1 MRAPPKIVTIGTPAY
16 GPITSGYTTSLAASV
31 SLFQNY
37 GIELHAIIL
46 NGHSVIQMARNRV
59 LREFLKT
66 KSEMLVWIDSDIS
79 WAPTD
84 LLKLCLHDEHI
95 VGATYRKKLA
105 HTTEFTVQLKRGNLD
120 PDERG
125 LLEVDRIG
133 TGFLRVT
140 REAMERLV
148 EDSNHLDLKLKAN
161 PQHTVGGSG
170 KYQDSQTDY
179 IHNVF
184 EVGIYNGEFLSEDF
198 IFCEKLKEKQYQI
211 MMDTKIDLGHEGSY
225 VYRGSISHFLNYI
238 KEEEA
243 KSDGKNKV
251 D

>member
-1 MRAPPKIVTIGTPAY
+1 MRQPKIVTIGTPAY

-31 SLFQNY
+31 SLFQRY
-37 GIELHAIIL
+37 GLELHAIVL

-66 KSEMLVWIDSDIS
+66 DSEMLVWIDSDIS
-79 WAPTD
+79 WDPMD
-84 LLKLCLHDEHI
+84 LLKLCLHDEEV
-95 VGATYRKKLA
+95 VGATYRKKVA
-105 HTTEFTVQLKRGNLD
+105 TTTEFTVQLKRGNLD
-120 PDERG
+120 ADDRG

-140 REAMERLV
+140 RKAL
-148 EDSNHLDLKLKAN
+148 EDLTKDCNHLDLHNKAN
-161 PQHTVGGSG
+161 ETHTIGGSG
-170 KYQDSQTDY
+170 KYQDSQTEF

-184 EVGIYNGEFLSEDF
+184 EVGIYKGEFLSEDY
-198 IFCEKLKEKQYQI
+198 IFCEKLKEKGYKI
-211 MMDTKIDLGHEGSY
+211 MMDTKIDLGHEGPY
-225 VYRGSISHFLNYI
+225 TYRGSISHFLKYI

-243 KSDGKNKV
+243 KAGGKDKV

>member
-1 MRAPPKIVTIGTPAY
+1 MKQPKIGTIGTPCY
-16 GPITSGYTTSLAASV
+16 GGQVTSGFATGLAASV

-37 GIELHAIIL
+37 NMELHCIL
-46 NGHSVIQMARNRV
+46 LTGHSVIQMARNRV

-66 KSEMLVWIDSDIS
+66 KSEMLVWIDADIS
-79 WAPTD
+79 WNPMD
-84 LLKLCLHDEHI
+84 LLKLCLHEEDV

-105 HTTEFTVQLKRGNLD
+105 TTTEFTVQLKRGNLD
-120 PDERG
+120 PDKRG

-140 REAMERLV
+140 RKALEALT
-148 EDSNHLDLKLKAN
+148 EDCNHLDLYNKADKN
-161 PQHTVGGSG
+161 NTIGGSG

-184 EVGIYNGEFLSEDF
+184 EVGIFKGEFLSEDF
-198 IFCEKLKEKQYQI
+198 IFCEKLKDKGYKI

-225 VYRGSISHFLNYI
+225 IYRGSISHFLEYI
-238 KEEEA
+238 KKEDAEP
-243 KSDGKNKV
+243 KSKAD
-251 D
+251 